1 MSWAHVARKD
11 FADASRS
18 KLLWGL
24 TVILLLLVAGLSVIP
39 YLLDSDGSVA
49 FGAGLTFVFGAVGF
63 LIPIIGLVVGYRS
76 IVGERESGSIRF
88 LLGLPNSRRDV
99 VIGKVI
105 GRAIVVAVPTI
116 FAFIVGAIVI
126 YALYTGFEV
135 INYLGLFVF
144 TLIMGLVYVAIAV
157 SVSASVSSRAKA
169 VAGVLVYFIV
179 FEVLWTFILM
189 AVYWLVNGKLPLLQ
203 VPAWYVFLERLTP
216 GGALSAVGLALIN
229 AAGGGSD
236 ALSTAS
242 RVIGEVPFYLDLW
255 VSWVVIIAWIVV
267 PLALG
272 YLRFRKAALS

>member
-1 MSWAHVARKD
+1 M
-11 FADASRS
+11 
-18 KLLWGL
+18 
-24 TVILLLLVAGLSVIP
+24 
-39 YLLDSDGSVA
+39 
-49 FGAGLTFVFGAVGF
+49 
-63 LIPIIGLVVGYRS
+63 
-76 IVGERESGSIRF
+76 
-88 LLGLPNSRRDV
+88 
-99 VIGKVI
+99 
-105 GRAIVVAVPTI
+105 
-116 FAFIVGAIVI
+116 
-126 YALYTGFEV
+126 
-135 INYLGLFVF
+135 
-144 TLIMGLVYVAIAV
+144 
-157 SVSASVSSRAKA
+157 
-169 VAGVLVYFIV
+169 AGVLVYFIV

>member
-157 SVSASVSSRAKA
+157 SVSASVSVVQRQ
-169 VAGVLVYFIV
+169 
-179 FEVLWTFILM
+179 
-189 AVYWLVNGKLPLLQ
+189 WL
-203 VPAWYVFLERLTP
+203 
-216 GGALSAVGLALIN
+216 
-229 AAGGGSD
+229 GS
-236 ALSTAS
+236 SCIS
-242 RVIGEVPFYLDLW
+242 SSSKFSGR
-255 VSWVVIIAWIVV
+255 S
-267 PLALG
+267 
-272 YLRFRKAALS
+272 S